1 MIIDI
6 LIGLA
11 GMCVG
16 GAGVYY
22 WQSKIKAKLA
32 AELQKVAKT

>member
-11 GMCVG
+11 FVIAVG
-16 GAGVYY
+16 AFLDYRKNRWTGRR
-22 WQSKIKAKLA
+22 KP
-32 AELQKVAKT
+32 